1 MKAIITAAG
10 QSSRLWE
17 TTGREP
23 KTLLPFGD
31 ASVLATIL
39 GNFARVG
46 VREFLIVV
54 GYRGDLIA
62 GHLRDHD
69 NYGLGITLL
78 DNPEWHRGNGISV
91 LRALA
96 ALAPEE
102 PVLLSMSDHIV
113 SPAALAAMRDAP
125 PGLNLLLV
133 DPRIDACFDLPDAT
147 KVRRQGDRIADI
159 GKDLVAYDVLDC
171 GVFRLDQRF
180 RTALEAAV
188 SQGREGISDGVR
200 ELVRGPGFGTLLLP
214 AGAEWL
220 DIDTP
225 ESYRHALERRATFA

>member
-31 ASVLATIL
+31 GSILAAIL
-39 GNFARVG
+39 GNFARIG
-46 VREFLIVV
+46 IREFVIVT

-62 GHLRDHD
+62 QHLRDHA
-69 NYGLGITLL
+69 NFGHAVELL

-91 LRALA
+91 MKALA
-96 ALAPEE
+96 HIAPEQ
-102 PVLLSMSDHIV
+102 PVILSMADHVV
-113 SPAALAAMRDAP
+113 SPAALAAVRDGP
-125 PGLNLLLV
+125 VGMNLLLV
-133 DPRIDACFDLPDAT
+133 DPRIAECFDLPDAT
-147 KVRRQGDRIADI
+147 KVRREGDRIADI
-159 GKDLVAYDVLDC
+159 GKDLNDYDALDC

-180 RTALEAAV
+180 RAALDAAV
-188 SQGREGISDGVR
+188 TQGREGISDGVR
-200 ELVRGPGFGTLLLP
+200 ELVRGEGFATVPLPPGT
-214 AGAEWL
+214 AWL

-225 ESYRHALERRATFA
+225 ESYQHALTRRATFA

>member
-23 KTLLPFGD
+23 KTLLPFGGGSIMS
-31 ASVLATIL
+31 AIL
-39 GNFARVG
+39 SNFAAVG
-46 VREFLIVV
+46 IREFVV
-54 GYRGDLIA
+54 VTGYRGDLIA
-62 GHLRDHD
+62 QHLRD
-69 NYGLGITLL
+69 NGSFGMAVELL
-78 DNPEWHRGNGISV
+78 ENPEWHRGNGISV
-91 LRALA
+91 LRALEH
-96 ALAPEE
+96 LAPEE
-102 PVLLSMSDHIV
+102 PVILSMADHVV
-113 SPAALAAMRDAP
+113 SPAALAAMKDAP

-147 KVRRQGDRIADI
+147 KVRREGDRIADI
-159 GKDLVAYDVLDC
+159 GKDLTTYDVLDC

-180 RTALEAAV
+180 RTALDAAV

-200 ELVRGPGFGTLLLP
+200 ELVRGVGFGTVPLP
-214 AGAEWL
+214 PGSAWL

-225 ESYRHALERRATFA
+225 ESYAHALTRRATFA

>member
-31 ASVLATIL
+31 GSILSAIFANFASVGI
-39 GNFARVG
+39 
-46 VREFLIVV
+46 REFVIVT

-62 GHLRDHD
+62 RHLREHD
-69 NYGLGITLL
+69 NFGMSVDLL
-78 DNPEWHRGNGISV
+78 ENPEWHRGNGISV
-91 LRALA
+91 MLALA
-96 ALAPEE
+96 HLAPEE
-102 PVLLSMSDHIV
+102 PVILSMADHVV

-125 PGLNLLLV
+125 SGLNLLLV
-133 DPRIDACFDLPDAT
+133 DPRIDECFDLPDAT
-147 KVRRQGDRIADI
+147 KVRREGDRIADI
-159 GKDLVAYDVLDC
+159 GKDLVHYDVLDC

-180 RTALEAAV
+180 RTALESAV

-200 ELVRGPGFGTLLLP
+200 ELVRGPGFGTVPLP
-214 AGAEWL
+214 PGSAWL

-225 ESYRHALERRATFA
+225 ESYEHALTRRATFA

>member
-31 ASVLATIL
+31 QSILAAIL
-39 GNFARVG
+39 GNFGRIG
-46 VREFLIVV
+46 IREFVIVL

-62 GHLRDHD
+62 QHLRDHENFGMD
-69 NYGLGITLL
+69 IQLL

-91 LRALA
+91 LRALRH
-96 ALAPEE
+96 LAPEE
-102 PVLLSMSDHIV
+102 PVILSMADHVV
-113 SPAALAAMRDAP
+113 SPAALAAVRDGPA
-125 PGLNLLLV
+125 GMNLLLV
-133 DPRIDACFDLPDAT
+133 DPRIDECFDLPDAT
-147 KVRRQGDRIADI
+147 KVRREGDRIADI
-159 GKDLVAYDVLDC
+159 GKDLAEYDVLDC

-180 RTALEAAV
+180 RSALESAV
-188 SQGREGISDGVR
+188 AQGREGISDGVR
-200 ELVRGPGFGTLLLP
+200 QLVGTIGFGTVLLP
-214 AGAEWL
+214 PGAAWL

-225 ESYRHALERRATFA
+225 ESYHHALTRRATFA

>member
-31 ASVLATIL
+31 QSILAAIL
-39 GNFARVG
+39 GNFDRIG
-46 VREFLIVV
+46 IREFVIVV

-62 GHLRDHD
+62 QHLRDHE
-69 NYGLGITLL
+69 NFGMGIDLL

-91 LRALA
+91 LRALRH
-96 ALAPEE
+96 LAPEE
-102 PVLLSMSDHIV
+102 PVILSMADHVV
-113 SPAALAAMRDAP
+113 SPAALAAVRDGPA
-125 PGLNLLLV
+125 GMNLLLV
-133 DPRIDACFDLPDAT
+133 DPRIDECFDLPDAT
-147 KVRRQGDRIADI
+147 KVRREGDRIADI
-159 GKDLVAYDVLDC
+159 GKDLADYDVLDC

-180 RTALEAAV
+180 RTALESAV
-188 SQGREGISDGVR
+188 AQGKEGISDGVR
-200 ELVRGPGFGTLLLP
+200 QLVATAGFGTVP
-214 AGAEWL
+214 IPPGAAWL

-225 ESYRHALERRATFA
+225 ESYHHALTRRATFA

>member
-31 ASVLATIL
+31 ASILAAIL
-39 GNFARVG
+39 GNFAEVG
-46 VREFLIVV
+46 VREFVIVL

-62 GHLRDHD
+62 GHLREHGD
-69 NYGLGITLL
+69 YGMRVTLL

-96 ALAPEE
+96 HLAPEE
-102 PVLLSMSDHIV
+102 PVLLSMADHVV
-113 SPAALAAMRDAP
+113 SPRALAAVRDGPA
-125 PGLNLLLV
+125 GMNLLLV
-133 DPRIDACFDLPDAT
+133 DPRIEACFDLPDAT
-147 KVRRQGDRIADI
+147 KVRREGDLIVDI
-159 GKDLVAYDVLDC
+159 GKDLAEYDVLDC

-180 RTALEAAV
+180 RTALEEAI

-200 ELVRGPGFGTLLLP
+200 ELVRGPGFGTVLLP
-214 AGAEWL
+214 PGAEWL

-225 ESYRHALERRATFA
+225 ESYHHALKRRAAFA

>member
-31 ASVLATIL
+31 GSIMSAILA
-39 GNFARVG
+39 NFAAVG
-46 VREFLIVV
+46 IREFVV
-54 GYRGDLIA
+54 VTGYRGDLIA
-62 GHLRDHD
+62 QHLRAHANFGMAVD
-69 NYGLGITLL
+69 LL

-91 LRALA
+91 LRALEH
-96 ALAPEE
+96 LAPEE
-102 PVLLSMSDHIV
+102 PVILSMADHVV

-133 DPRIDACFDLPDAT
+133 DPRIDECFDLPDAT
-147 KVRRQGDRIADI
+147 KVQREGDRIAEI
-159 GKDLVAYDVLDC
+159 GKDLTRYDVLDC

-180 RTALEAAV
+180 RAALDAAV

-200 ELVRGPGFGTLLLP
+200 ELVHGPGFGTVPLP
-214 AGAEWL
+214 AGAAWL

-225 ESYRHALERRATFA
+225 ESYQHALTRRATFA

>member
-23 KTLLPFGD
+23 KTLLPFGE
-31 ASVLATIL
+31 SSIL
-39 GNFARVG
+39 SAILHNFAQVG
-46 VREFLIVV
+46 ICDFVIVT

-62 GHLRDHD
+62 QHLRDHAD
-69 NYGLGITLL
+69 FGMNVHLL

-96 ALAPEE
+96 YLAPEE
-102 PVLLSMSDHIV
+102 PVILSMADHVV
-113 SPAALAAMRDAP
+113 SPAALAAVRDAP
-125 PGLNLLLV
+125 SGLNLLLV
-133 DPRIDACFDLPDAT
+133 DPRIAECFDLPDAT
-147 KVRRQGDRIADI
+147 KVRREGDRIVDI
-159 GKDLVAYDVLDC
+159 GKDITEYDVLDC

-180 RTALEAAV
+180 RSALEAAV
-188 SQGREGISDGVR
+188 AQGREGISDGVR
-200 ELVRGPGFGTLLLP
+200 ELVNGPGFGTVLLP
-214 AGAEWL
+214 PGAAWL

-225 ESYRHALERRATFA
+225 ESYQHALTRRATFA